1 MSQRRRPGPTARAA
15 TAVAVLATALAAC
28 SGSDGAATSEG
39 GGKAAAGVISLADAR
54 AVLRNYVKV
63 NNAANATR
71 DAEKTATIESG
82 AMLAQSQAGFRQ
94 YPAWSEKEQEQSKT
108 PFSYPVG
115 SARFYIPRKGS
126 ADFFMVNT
134 AITGEGIAKDRRRLI
149 VFKSVVDEKAKG
161 GKGWRAVTVGEVTGK
176 PPAVDVDGDG
186 FATPLAATGRV
197 GSLPLGDLVSL
208 SQDFYVTGGTKAAAS
223 FADTTAV
230 KDWKKA
236 YADRAPA
243 ADKCVDGE
251 YAAGSGGGDT
261 AYGMKTE
268 DGGALVLYD
277 FGVQYKNWG
286 KADCGGGDLKL
297 KNLPVISD
305 IYLDGRTSVTILTRT
320 ESLMALAVVPPS
332 GKKVQVTGYQERL
345 TSAQ

>member
-1 MSQRRRPGPTARAA
+1 MSQRRLGPTARAA
-15 TAVAVLATALAAC
+15 TAVAVLAGALAAC
-28 SGSDGAATSEG
+28 SGSDGSAGSQEG
-39 GGKAAAGVISLADAR
+39 DKAASGVISLEDAR
-54 AVLRNYVKV
+54 SVLRNYVKV

-71 DAEKTATIESG
+71 DAERTATIESG

-94 YPAWSEKEQEQSKT
+94 YPAWSAQEQKRSKT
-108 PFSYPVG
+108 PFSYPVE
-115 SARFYIPRKGS
+115 SARFYIPRKGA
-126 ADFFMVNT
+126 ADFFMVDT
-134 AITGEGIAKDRRRLI
+134 AITGEGIAKGRRRLI
-149 VFKSVVDEKAKG
+149 VFKSVVDDKAAG
-161 GKGWRAVTVGEVTGK
+161 GKGWRAVTVGELTGK
-176 PPAVDVDGDG
+176 PPAVAKDADG
-186 FATPLAATGRV
+186 FTTPVGATGKV
-197 GSLPLGDLVSL
+197 GSLSLGELVGL
-208 SQDFYVTGGTKAAAS
+208 SQDFYVTGGKKAAAS
-223 FADTTAV
+223 FADTASV

-243 ADKCVDGE
+243 TDKCVDGE

-261 AYGMKTE
+261 AYGMKTG

-286 KADCGGGDLKL
+286 KAECGGGDLKL
-297 KNLPVISD
+297 KNLPVISE

-332 GKKVQVTGYQERL
+332 GKKVQVTGYKEQL